1 MTIDD
6 FFSNAYSVSLSEE
19 SDSGFGRDSVAVQV
33 THVPVPLARWGVG
46 YYANGIKLGSEI

>member
-19 SDSGFGRDSVAVQV
+19 SDSGLGRDSVAVQV